1 MKNDENG
8 EIKKRKTKTAAEKAA
23 EPMKKERKKRSA
35 KDTESYQY
43 LSAKI
48 GDNIREQRKKLD
60 MSQTELADAVNIT
73 VSFLS
78 DIEHHRTM
86 PSVDTFVKICRYLN
100 ITPILPSL
108 PDDIR

>member
-1 MKNDENG
+1 MKNDENC
-8 EIKKRKTKTAAEKAA
+8 EIKKRKPKIEDEAA
-23 EPMKKERKKRSA
+23 PVKKERKKRSA
-35 KDTESYQY
+35 KDTESYKY

-100 ITPILPSL
+100 IEPVLPSL
-108 PDDIR
+108 PEDIR